1 MQGRRGAGLLWA
13 VSPHSAAMEYCSNFR
28 TNNFTILQWEVPL
41 YLFLYH
47 TVEELGSNTGFRPHE
62 CMWQPGEWVTATG
75 PASTHIL
82 RVSFGKRESC
92 RPSCYTFD
100 LKSPCREVPTCGLW
114 RHCHLSAPLRVTW
127 FGWGRQEGV
136 EQQSSNSGF
145 HKQLVNQVVGCKQL
159 VWKWNR
165 RQQGAV

>member
-114 RHCHLSAPLRVTW
+114 HHCHLSASLSSLCTFACHVIRVREAGGCWTTVFKLW
-127 FGWGRQEGV
+127 VSQAACE
-136 EQQSSNSGF
+136 SGCGLQAACF
-145 HKQLVNQVVGCKQL
+145 KMK
-159 VWKWNR
+159 
-165 RQQGAV
+165 